1 MRTPEQVRWDFV
13 QQWLAKAEQDLR
25 AGRVILQA
33 DLEDFETVGFHAQ
46 QAAEKFLKALLVRHQ
61 IEVPKTH
68 NIPHLRGLVA
78 PVDSA
83 LADRSAPVDALTPFG
98 VEYRYPGDLPP
109 VSREQGMS
117 AIRLAE
123 HVRDGVLAHLR
134 AYLEGGRPPGPS
146 G

>member
-68 NIPHLRGLVA
+68 NIPHLRGLDTVRRRVPLSRRPA
-78 PVDSA
+78 PGIEGA
-83 LADRSAPVDALTPFG
+83 
-98 VEYRYPGDLPP
+98 
-109 VSREQGMS
+109 
-117 AIRLAE
+117 
-123 HVRDGVLAHLR
+123 RDERHQAR
-134 AYLEGGRPPGPS
+134 
-146 G
+146 

>member
-13 QQWLAKAEQDLR
+13 QQWLARAEQDLR
-25 AGRVILQA
+25 ASRVILDA
-33 DLEDFETVGFHAQ
+33 ALEDFENVGFHAQ

-61 IEVPKTH
+61 VEVPKTH
-68 NIPHLRGLVA
+68 NIAHLRGLVA
-78 PVDSA
+78 QVDGT
-83 LADRSAPVDALTPFG
+83 LADRLGPADALTPFG

-123 HVRDGVLAHLR
+123 QVRDGVLAHLR
-134 AYLEGGRPPGPS
+134 AYLDGGRPPGPS